1 MNSRRLLQLA
11 LSFILL
17 AVGPAALACTA
28 CYGKSDS
35 ELAQGMN
42 MGIFTLLGFI
52 GFVLVGV
59 AAFFVFLIRRAARM
73 AAAAQPAVASN

>member
-1 MNSRRLLQLA
+1 MNLRRLFQLA
-11 LSFILL
+11 LT
-17 AVGPAALACTA
+17 LACLAAAPAVFACSA

-59 AAFFVFLIRRAARM
+59 AAFFVFLMRRAARL
-73 AAAAQPAVASN
+73 AAMAQPAASN